1 MRNVLHIDSSVR
13 GERSLS
19 RRLSSL
25 FIEQWLSRNP
35 TDRVIRRDLS
45 VEPPPFITGKWIE
58 AAFTKPGTR
67 STEMNL
73 ELAASEQLISE
84 LENADII
91 VIGSP
96 MYNYGMPALLK
107 AWVDQVIRV
116 DRTFSFDLG
125 RGDWPLQ
132 PMLSGKELVLITSS
146 GEFGFSKGEIRH
158 DMNHLHTHFQ
168 SISRYLGVKKTHYVQ
183 VEYQEFSDNRHKV
196 SYALAHDNIL
206 NIVDRMSNVSKI

>member
-1 MRNVLHIDSSVR
+1 MRNLLHIDSSVR

-35 TDRVIRRDLS
+35 TDHVIRRDLS
-45 VEPPPFITGKWIE
+45 VESPPFITGKWIE
-58 AAFTKPGTR
+58 SAFTKPGTR
-67 STEMNL
+67 SVEMNL
-73 ELAASEQLISE
+73 ALAASDQLISE
-84 LENADII
+84 LENSDII

-116 DRTFSFDLG
+116 DRTFSFDLN
-125 RGDWPLQ
+125 RGDWPLE
-132 PMLSGKELVLITSS
+132 PMLAGKELVLITSS

-158 DMNHLHTHFQ
+158 EMNHLHTHFQ
-168 SISRYLGVKKTHYVQ
+168 SISCYLGVEKTHHVQ
-183 VEYQEFSDNRHKV
+183 VEYQEFSDDRHKA
-196 SYALAHDNIL
+196 SYAIAHDNIL
-206 NIVDRMSNVSKI
+206 SLVDRMSQVAQI